1 MPTPFYIYFIVEGSI
16 MKLKIK
22 KIFFFIYVEL
32 FGHTLHLQPYTFQ
45 IYIKTNKKK
54 IDYII

>member
-1 MPTPFYIYFIVEGSI
+1 